1 MATNAQLAAKLLRGA
16 AGFFRTVGDQNEPI
30 KAQMEQNARTYEH
43 VATLVEQDPSA
54 EMPFPQGDGPQGEE
68 KE

>member
-30 KAQMEQNARTYEH
+30 RAQMEQNARTYEH
-43 VATLVEQDPSA
+43 VAMLVEQDPNA
-54 EMPFPQGDGPQGEE
+54 EMSLPKGEE
-68 KE
+68 EE

>member
-30 KAQMEQNARTYEH
+30 REQMEQNARTYEH
-43 VATLVEQDPSA
+43 VATLVEQDPTA
-54 EMPFPQGDGPQGEE
+54 EMPVPQGEPE
-68 KE
+68 